1 MSVSKKA
8 SFEIGKLADFE
19 NDPFSVEFAGIE
31 QFPFLR
37 ASFDELSGVIVI
49 DIDTN
54 RTADGS
60 IAPGDYNVIIVVKED
75 QNTQQFDFTVEI
87 LGIEDDKGDE
97 SQDLAGDDTDE
108 DFTGLEALGQE
119 ELEKQL
125 LAGRP
130 SLQIKSISRFGVV
143 KIEFSEP
150 LWVSDEMLSI
160 NEKRMLKTSKE
171 PEEQPILELSI
182 EASDD
187 DYKDFMGL
195 KWHIL
200 QFNTN
205 NMLVQLDLDFPAQ
218 IS

>member
-1 MSVSKKA
+1 MSKKA

-87 LGIEDDKGDE
+87 LGFEDDKGDE
-97 SQDLAGDDTDE
+97 SQDIAGDDTDE
-108 DFTGLEALGQE
+108 EFTGLEALGQE

>member
-87 LGIEDDKGDE
+87 LGFEDDKGDE
-97 SQDLAGDDTDE
+97 SQDIAGDDTDE
-108 DFTGLEALGQE
+108 EFTGLEALGQE

>member
-19 NDPFSVEFAGIE
+19 NDPFSVEFTGIE

-54 RTADGS
+54 REVDG
-60 IAPGDYNVIIVVKED
+60 IFAPGDYNVIIVVKED

-108 DFTGLEALGQE
+108 EFAGLEALGQE

-125 LAGRP
+125 AGRP
-130 SLQIKSISRFGVV
+130 SLQIESISRFGVV
-143 KIEFSEP
+143 NI
-150 LWVSDEMLSI
+150 
-160 NEKRMLKTSKE
+160 
-171 PEEQPILELSI
+171 
-182 EASDD
+182 
-187 DYKDFMGL
+187 
-195 KWHIL
+195 
-200 QFNTN
+200 
-205 NMLVQLDLDFPAQ
+205 
-218 IS
+218 